1 MPNPNST
8 IPALVLASAAEH
20 HGKWPSPAA
29 DKDNT
34 SESDFP
40 AFFFL
45 KKGAQWRS
53 LYTHHL
59 FLALQGVSRLAIPR
73 GLSPPQFQLRINP
86 VAAALAVNTQDSLHP
101 LLVLIAH
108 NYLTH

>member
-1 MPNPNST
+1 MGSGQAPLLTRITPPNR
-8 IPALVLASAAEH
+8 
-20 HGKWPSPAA
+20 
-29 DKDNT
+29 T
-34 SESDFP
+34 SLL
-40 AFFFL
+40 FFFL